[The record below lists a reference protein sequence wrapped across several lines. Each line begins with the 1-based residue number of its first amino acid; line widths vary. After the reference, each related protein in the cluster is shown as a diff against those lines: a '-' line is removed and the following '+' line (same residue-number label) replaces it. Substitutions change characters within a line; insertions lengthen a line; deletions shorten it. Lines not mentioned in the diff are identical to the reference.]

1 MDNRSKGIRLL
12 IAGTVFVLAGLNF
25 WRKDG
30 FGHPIMAVITG
41 AMLLGGAACLGVGG
55 YLISQD

>member
-12 IAGTVFVLAGLNF
+12 VAGAVFVLAGLNF
-25 WRKDG
+25 WRKGAFDT
-30 FGHPIMAVITG
+30 PMMAVIAG

-55 YLISQD
+55 YLVSQD